1 MKKSLFIFFMVAMFL
16 SEIQAL
22 AQSERKISGVV
33 TAFKSIPLNNVT
45 VVNQKSGQ
53 ETKTDANGQFSIACN
68 PRDIVVL
75 RAGGFKPKKLKTGND
90 VMYKVD
96 LVYVIKPASFTAA
109 TMGNH
114 ISADALQKA
123 IDEQNQNSIRDFSKY
138 TSIWALIQSEIYDV
152 RVSGTNVYNKKVKSM
167 NLNPQVLY
175 VVNEKIVPDI
185 SYINPTYVKSIE
197 FIDDV
202 GATLYGVQGG
212 NGVLK
217 ITLK

>member
-1 MKKSLFIFFMVAMFL
+1 
-16 SEIQAL
+16 
-22 AQSERKISGVV
+22 
-33 TAFKSIPLNNVT
+33 
-45 VVNQKSGQ
+45 
-53 ETKTDANGQFSIACN
+53 
-68 PRDIVVL
+68 
-75 RAGGFKPKKLKTGND
+75 
-90 VMYKVD
+90 
-96 LVYVIKPASFTAA
+96 
-109 TMGNH
+109 
-114 ISADALQKA
+114 
-123 IDEQNQNSIRDFSKY
+123 
-138 TSIWALIQSEIYDV
+138 
-152 RVSGTNVYNKKVKSM
+152 M